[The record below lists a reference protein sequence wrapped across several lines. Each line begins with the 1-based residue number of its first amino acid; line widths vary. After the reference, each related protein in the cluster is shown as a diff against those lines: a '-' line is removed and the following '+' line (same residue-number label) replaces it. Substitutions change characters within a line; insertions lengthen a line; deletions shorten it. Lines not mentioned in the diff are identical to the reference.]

1 MSENKVIRF
10 FLGANTPQGFYSLF
24 DELEHPHENW
34 HSFLIK
40 GGPGCGKSSF
50 MKKIASL
57 YADSPGME
65 LCPCSS
71 DPDSLDAVILPEQ
84 HLSLMD
90 ATAPHAK
97 EAALPA
103 VRHTLL
109 SFGDYLDGGK
119 LQEKRREIEAL
130 HSSSPEYY
138 KLAVSYLYGA
148 QMFLRNSFEI
158 ASCAVD
164 REKIFAYAQRFAAR
178 HFPQKKCAG
187 SEKRRFL
194 SSICSEGIVTLNE
207 TPALLCRKLY
217 LIDDDCGAVNHYLL
231 AELRRLALRAGHDVI
246 SCFCPMAPEE
256 KLEHLLIPS
265 AGVGFLCSNHFHPME
280 HCGASRKIHA
290 RRFQDQELMKL
301 KKERFHYNRRAA
313 ETLLEQA
320 IALLE
325 ESRKLHDRL
334 EELYR
339 DAMDFRALEARFPQ
353 IVNQLH
359 DYSC

>member
-1 MSENKVIRF
+1 MKERMKRYLCLTLALVMAVTGLAYKPEKVDAATLDVFMSMVSDKEHDGVDYYWQGERFKLTVRTTVDSYSDIVQWKFNTEVFDKLSEVKKASDIVEAEFVIK
-10 FLGANTPQGFYSLF
+10 
-24 DELEHPHENW
+24 D
-34 HSFLIK
+34 
-40 GGPGCGKSSF
+40 SSA
-50 MKKIASL
+50 AS
-57 YADSPGME
+57 
-65 LCPCSS
+65 
-71 DPDSLDAVILPEQ
+71 
-84 HLSLMD
+84 
-90 ATAPHAK
+90 K
-97 EAALPA
+97 
-103 VRHTLL
+103 
-109 SFGDYLDGGK
+109 
-119 LQEKRREIEAL
+119 
-130 HSSSPEYY
+130 
-138 KLAVSYLYGA
+138 
-148 QMFLRNSFEI
+148 
-158 ASCAVD
+158 
-164 REKIFAYAQRFAAR
+164 EKITAYAQRFAAR

-194 SSICSEGIVTLNE
+194 SSICSEGIVTLDE

-217 LIDDDCGAVNHYLL
+217 LIDDDCGAVSHYLL

-290 RRFQDQELMKL
+290 RRFQDQELRKL

-320 IALLE
+320 IALLV
-325 ESRKLHDRL
+325 ESSKLHDRL

-353 IVNQLH
+353 IVNQVH
-359 DYSC
+359 NYSC